1 MSLEKSL
8 DVHLQLLQTTEKSSG
23 ADLSESLKWLEALM
37 CRLQDCAVPDAT
49 ARISEIKQIIKNFEV
64 RVSLVG
70 QVKSGKTALT
80 NSLIGKPEMLPS
92 DVNPWTSVVTS
103 VHINTPKP
111 RDHRAVF
118 TFFSHDEWR
127 DMVTGGGRLGEV
139 AQRANFDEEFAE
151 VQEQVTAVQTAAE
164 RRLGKN
170 FKYLLGST
178 HNFTGFHPELIK
190 RYVCLGD
197 DEEDQEGRFA
207 DVTRSADLFM
217 DDLRYALPTVIR
229 DTPGVNDPFLVR
241 ETVTL
246 DNLADSDICVI
257 VLSAHQTFTNVDIA
271 LMRIL
276 LALHRDQI
284 VLFINRIDELND
296 PDRQISEIDAH
307 VRQTLGEQG
316 LPEDLPVVFG
326 SALWGSFASSGVTE
340 GVLGDSAH
348 TLKKFVDDRLKKG
361 GCETKPEGMSETNNT
376 KTHDLSG
383 LAELQHVIE
392 TKAVKAFGEPFLQ
405 KLRTQAFDLC
415 QQSSVLMRQSL
426 NNATPIRKDLDVD
439 ALIDQMDSLL
449 SKLDRECSRV
459 TKECSEKML
468 YDMSAIYR
476 EFISKETKS
485 LDAILASGGTLS
497 EWDADT
503 DVLRRGLNKAYQDF
517 SKNGQIA
524 VQEIFATAATK
535 VEGLYASILDDD
547 NQLFS
552 VTPPTA
558 NEARTPTSLMQSMTI
573 DITTGWLGSWFTQKI
588 NKSAFSKRLSDIVSD
603 EMRATIHDMRE
614 IYIVDFIKVARLQL
628 HDFLAS
634 HMQTLQGLSVLDGN
648 KQKSAMRHK
657 LGVDAELNSRLLE
670 IAEIEAALVNGPS
683 LVSDDEIAA

>member
-1 MSLEKSL
+1 MSEEKPI
-8 DVHLQLLQTTEKSSG
+8 DIHLQLLQSSERSDG
-23 ADLSESLKWLEALM
+23 ANLRAGLEWLDSLLS
-37 CRLQDCAVPDAT
+37 RLQDCAVPDAM
-49 ARISEIKQIIKNFEV
+49 ARITDMQQLIKKFQV
-64 RVSLVG
+64 RISLVG
-70 QVKSGKTALT
+70 QVKAGKTALT

-118 TFFSHDEWR
+118 TFFSQDEWSE
-127 DMVTGGGRLGEV
+127 MVTGGGRLGEV

-151 VQEQVTAVQTAAE
+151 VQEQITAMQTAAE

-190 RYVCLGD
+190 KYVCLGD
-197 DEEDQEGRFA
+197 DEGDTEGRFA
-207 DVTRSADLFM
+207 DVTKSADLFI
-217 DDLRYALPTVIR
+217 DDPHYALPTVIR

-257 VLSAHQTFTNVDIA
+257 VLSAHQTFTTVDIA

-276 LALHRDQI
+276 LALQHDQI

-296 PDRQISEIDAH
+296 PDRQISEIDAY
-307 VRQTLGEQG
+307 VRHTLIQQG
-316 LPEDLPVVFG
+316 LPEDLPIVFG
-326 SALWGSFASSGVTE
+326 SALWANAASFGVTKD
-340 GVLGDSAH
+340 VLGNSIG
-348 TLKKFVDDRLKKG
+348 TLEKLVDDRLEKDG
-361 GCETKPEGMSETNNT
+361 PSTRPAGMSETNST

-415 QQSSVLMRQSL
+415 QQSSVLMRQAL
-426 NNATPIRKDLDVD
+426 NNATPIRKDLDVNK
-439 ALIDQMDSLL
+439 LVDQMDGLL
-449 SKLDRECSRV
+449 SELDTECTRV
-459 TKECSEKML
+459 TKKCSEKML
-468 YDMSAIYR
+468 FDMSAIYR
-476 EFISKETKS
+476 NFISNETKALEAVLS
-485 LDAILASGGTLS
+485 SGGTTGD
-497 EWDADT
+497 WDADT
-503 DVLRRGLNKAYQDF
+503 DGLRRALNKTYQDF
-517 SKNGQIA
+517 SKNGQMS
-524 VQEIFATAATK
+524 VQEIFATSAAK
-535 VEGLYASILDDD
+535 VESFYASILDDD
-547 NQLFS
+547 SQLFS

-558 NEARTPTSLMQSMTI
+558 NEARMPTSLMQSMTI
-573 DITTGWLGSWFTQKI
+573 DITTGWLETWFTKKL
-588 NKSAFSKRLSDIVSD
+588 NKSAFAKRMADIVSD
-603 EMRATIHDMRE
+603 DMRTTIHDMRE

-634 HMQTLQGLSVLDGN
+634 HMQTLQGLSVLDGD
-648 KQKSAMRHK
+648 KQKSAMRQK
-657 LGVDAELNSRLLE
+657 LGVDAEVNSRLLE

-683 LVSDDEIAA
+683 IIPDIETTG